1 MGLNLKEKGEAWLE
15 EMRERFPA
23 EYAWAESMFEVNES
37 GEVSVKTFVML
48 GFGGLAAAIFVPLAI
63 DTLQTADTGNF
74 TPPQV
79 ALFSMIGIAIL
90 IAAVM
95 IFVNIVQ

>member
-1 MGLNLKEKGEAWLE
+1 MGFNLKAKGEAWLE
-15 EMRERFPA
+15 EMRKRFPA

-90 IAAVM
+90 IAEIGRAHV
-95 IFVNIVQ
+95 